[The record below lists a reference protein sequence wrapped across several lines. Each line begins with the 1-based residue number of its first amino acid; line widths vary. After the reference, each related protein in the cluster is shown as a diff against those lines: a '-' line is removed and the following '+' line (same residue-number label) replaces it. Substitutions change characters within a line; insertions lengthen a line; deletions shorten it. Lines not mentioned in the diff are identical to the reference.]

1 MSAPASCGP
10 TREMALLMADPRPAW
25 RAGTE
30 RISAVVSGATITA
43 RPKPNRS
50 DEGRMSMK

>member
-1 MSAPASCGP
+1 
-10 TREMALLMADPRPAW
+10 MALLIADAMPAW

-30 RISAVVSGATITA
+30 RISAVVSGATMIA
-43 RPKPNRS
+43 RPRPKSS